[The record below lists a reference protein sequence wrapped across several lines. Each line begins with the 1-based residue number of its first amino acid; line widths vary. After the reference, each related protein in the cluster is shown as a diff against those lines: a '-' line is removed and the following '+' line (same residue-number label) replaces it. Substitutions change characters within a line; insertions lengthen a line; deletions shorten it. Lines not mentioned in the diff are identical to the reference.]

1 MSRMGRLTWALLC
14 LLGACLSGCGP
25 GTSPP
30 EAVTITFSHGG
41 DEGDYY
47 QALVQEFSQSHPHIT
62 VELQGPTAESADV
75 FVDVQYPLSER
86 RMQDDVLSLDA
97 FIERDESFDLDDFY
111 PGTVETFTGEGKM
124 WAIPARVDALVMFY
138 NQDLFDRYAVGYPEV
153 GWTWDGFLSVA
164 SAIRDP
170 EAGVFGY
177 ATSQEFYTVEA
188 LLFIYQHGGSVFD
201 DWQDPTRATFDDP
214 LNVEAMAWYADL
226 MYAHNVAPTPEQVRS
241 VFGTGGE
248 NVYQATLQ
256 DKVGMWMGFFSG
268 RMQPADHEALGK
280 RWGTASLPR
289 DAVSFTVGIVEG
301 YFISDQAQ
309 HPDACWQW
317 ISFLSRQMPGR
328 FIPTRRSVAES
339 VAYERRAGDETA
351 AVARAS
357 IESAGLLSPRVAAV
371 EGASAILEQAVDEI
385 VNGRSTP
392 VEAMAWAQRESENR
406 E

>member
-1 MSRMGRLTWALLC
+1 MTWVLLY
-14 LLGACLSGCGP
+14 LLGVGLPGCEP
-25 GTSPP
+25 GTPSS

-47 QALVQEFSQSHPHIT
+47 QALVQEFNQSHPYIA
-62 VELQGPTAESADV
+62 VELQGPAAESADV

-86 RMQDDVLSLDA
+86 RTQDGVLSLDA

-111 PGTVETFTGEGKM
+111 PGTVDPFTGEGKT
-124 WAIPARVDALVMFY
+124 WAIPARVDALVTFY
-138 NQDLFDRYAVGYPEV
+138 NQDLFDQYAVGYPEV

-201 DWQDPTRATFDDP
+201 DWQNPTRATFDAP
-214 LNVEAMAWYADL
+214 LNVEALAWYADL
-226 MYAHNVAPTPEQVRS
+226 IYAHNVAPTPEQVRS

-248 NVYQATLQ
+248 NVYRATLE
-256 DKVGMWMGFFSG
+256 DRVGMWLGFFSG

-280 RWGTASLPR
+280 RWGMAPLPR
-289 DAVSFTVGIVEG
+289 DAVSFTMGIVEG

-317 ISFLSRQMPGR
+317 VAFLSHQVPGR
-328 FIPTRRSVAES
+328 FIPVRRSVAES
-339 VAYERRAGDETA
+339 VAYERRAGGEVA

-357 IESAGLLSPRVAAV
+357 IESAGLPSPEIAAF
-371 EGASAILEQAVDEI
+371 EGASGILGQAIDDI
-385 VNGRSTP
+385 VHGRSTP
-392 VEAMAWAQRESENR
+392 VEAMAWAQRESENW